1 MLHTRLSG
9 NPYTTCSPRRQ
20 AESAQQQ
27 AEALRRQLAELEA
40 LPVTEAAAQIE
51 ARAEA
56 ERVAAESLARRA
68 ARLGSTDRGPQ
79 HRTHQGPER
88 DHGISR

>member
-1 MLHTRLSG
+1 VDPRTAMEL
-9 NPYTTCSPRRQ
+9 YRRQ

-40 LPVTEAAAQIE
+40 LPVAEAAAQVE

-56 ERVAAESLARRA
+56 ERVAAEALARRA
-68 ARLGSTDRGPQ
+68 AELHDFTRDQ
-79 HRTHQGPER
+79 HRPSPSSGP
-88 DHGISR
+88 DFGPSL